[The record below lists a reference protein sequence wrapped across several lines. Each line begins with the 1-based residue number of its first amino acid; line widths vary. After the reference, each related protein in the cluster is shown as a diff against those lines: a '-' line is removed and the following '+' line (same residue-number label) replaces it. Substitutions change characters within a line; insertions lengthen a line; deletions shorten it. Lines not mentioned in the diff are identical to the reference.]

1 MITMKDSKNE
11 VLNKATDENVVA
23 GVLDG
28 IGLTDDAIAAVTG
41 GVVAEQNT
49 GNDTGCSH

>member
-1 MITMKDSKNE
+1 MKDSKNE

-28 IGLTDDAIAAVTG
+28 IELTDDAIAAVTG
-41 GVVAEQNT
+41 GTAEQSPRIFA
-49 GNDTGCSH
+49 GCSH